1 MSAHFCPKVIL
12 KGTILGGKIKMHDA
26 YKMFLGPVH
35 PALEEPIFFDFKIK
49 GERIED
55 VTLKPGNAH
64 RGIEALGMQRN
75 PLQIIHLAERICGIC
90 SISHSSTF
98 CRAVEAAAGIQ
109 VPERADYI
117 RTIICE
123 LERLHSHVLWAGLLA
138 HEIGFHSV
146 LHYGMKVREHVMDT
160 LEYIGGNRVNYGM
173 YMIGGV
179 RRDIPKEK
187 KEKVLS
193 AVRYYKKAFDKLI
206 DVFLHDK
213 TIVARTA
220 DVGVLP
226 KKDAV
231 QLCAVGPTARG
242 SGVKRDVRQ
251 DWAYIAYA
259 DIGVKAQGPEQLRGK
274 PKGDVLDRTIVRLL
288 EIKQSAEIIEQAI
301 DQMPTGELMAIPKP
315 AMILAKLG
323 TLKAEAVGRQEAPRG
338 DLHHYVRFDNKQIID
353 AWKVKAPTYN
363 NLLAIKPMIK
373 NMQIADIPV
382 VVSSIDPCIACLD
395 RVSIVDNG
403 GGRSMTKY
411 DLNKLCIQ
419 KSAKLGRIE
428 KCH

>member
-1 MSAHFCPKVIL
+1 
-12 KGTILGGKIKMHDA
+12 MHDA
-26 YKMFLGPVH
+26 YKMFLGPTH
-35 PALEEPIFFDFKIK
+35 PALEEPIFFDFKIQ
-49 GERIED
+49 GEKVVD
-55 VTLKPGNAH
+55 VGLKPGNAH

-75 PLQIIHLAERICGIC
+75 PIQIIHLAERICGIC

-98 CRAVEAAAGIQ
+98 CRAVESAADIT

-117 RTIICE
+117 RTIMCE

-187 KEKVLS
+187 TARVLE
-193 AVRYYKKAFDKLI
+193 AVKYYKKAFDKLC

-213 TIVARTA
+213 TIAARTA
-220 DVGVLP
+220 DVGVLS
-226 KKDAV
+226 KKDAL

-242 SGVKRDVRQ
+242 SGVRRDVRQ

-259 DIGVKAQGPEQLRGK
+259 DIGVKAQMPDQVRGK
-274 PKGDVLDRTIVRLL
+274 ARGDVLDRAIVRLL
-288 EIKQSAEIIEQAI
+288 EVRQSAEIIEQAI
-301 DQMPTGELMAIPKP
+301 DQMPGGELLAIPK
-315 AMILAKLG
+315 AGAILAKLA
-323 TLKAEAVGRQEAPRG
+323 TVQAEAVGRQEAPRG
-338 DLHHYVRFDNKQIID
+338 DLHHYVRFDNNQVIN

-363 NLLAIKPMIK
+363 NLLTIKPMMK
-373 NMQIADIPV
+373 NMQVADIPV

-395 RVSIVDNG
+395 RVTLVEG
-403 GGRSMTKY
+403 ERGRGGRSLTKY
-411 DLNKLCIQ
+411 DLHKLCID
-419 KSAKLGRIE
+419 KSKRMGRIE